1 MISPITTLEIFQ
13 KQPNP
18 LSFEAGQVIFETGQP
33 SDVMYGIIDGEVDLV
48 ADGRTIETIESG
60 EVFGIAA
67 LVEEQ
72 PRSYTAIAKTDCQL
86 AVLDEERF
94 FFAVQE
100 LPMFALEVIQ
110 SYAARLERMWG
121 FSGLSQ

>member
-18 LSFEAGQVIFETGQP
+18 LIFKAGQIVFEAGQP

-48 ADGRTIETIESG
+48 VNGRTVETINSG

-72 PRSYTAIAKTDCQL
+72 PRAYTAIAKTDCQL
-86 AVLDEERF
+86 AVLDEQAF

-100 LPMFALEVIQ
+100 LPMFALEVMQ
-110 SYAARLERMWG
+110 SYAARLERLWSLVDSPM
-121 FSGLSQ
+121 